1 MKVNGLII
9 SGGYSERMGQ
19 VKALMMYDGL
29 PFAIQIIKKLSQV
42 CEKIYIVV
50 GHEAETVKTTIN
62 KYLNEPPLDSEGIFG
77 MVEFIHNENYSEG
90 MFTSLQA
97 GLKNMDECDY
107 ILYHFV
113 DQPMLPEMF
122 YIDFA
127 AQKDFSIDWVQPEY
141 REQKG
146 HPILIN
152 NSLFQTIIESPA
164 ESNLRDI
171 SNLPTIK
178 KRYWKCSYSEVL
190 DDIDTEEDYSSFG
203 G

>member
-1 MKVNGLII
+1 MKVNGLVI
-9 SGGYSERMGQ
+9 SSGYSERMGQ
-19 VKALMMYDGL
+19 PKSLMMYDGL

-42 CEKIYIVV
+42 CEKIYVVV

-62 KYLNEPPLDSEGIFG
+62 RYLNEPPLDAEGLSE
-77 MVEFIHNENYSEG
+77 MVGFIHNENYSVG

-97 GLKNMDECDY
+97 GLKGMGKCDHV
-107 ILYHFV
+107 IYHFV

-127 AQKDFSIDWVQPEY
+127 AQKDFSVDWIQPEY

-152 NSLFQTIIESPA
+152 QSLFQTIIESPA
-164 ESNLRDI
+164 ESSLREI
-171 SNLPTIK
+171 SNTVKIK
-178 KRYWKCSYSEVL
+178 KRYWKCVYPQVL
-190 DDIDTEEDYSSFG
+190 QDIDTEEDYRTFT
-203 G
+203 